1 MWWNAMHVYN
11 IQLYCVYIH
20 TLSYH
25 IFLLWDHGRVIKSSA
40 FDMVLLWGPWSWWR
54 GLALWVNVE
63 VFGGPV
69 VWSYLKVAVK
79 ICQNRSKP
87 SEDNTYIY
95 IYTNINK
102 SYSKAR
108 GDIRAPAIVHILC
121 GKPND
126 QPFVGFT
133 TPKHWAPAS
142 ELSELSARAL
152 SREPFNRTWDAN
164 APNDKTITG
173 SFWSVFLGLMWILF
187 EHMVSLNPP
196 ANHYFHHSM
205 TTTWG

>member
-1 MWWNAMHVYN
+1 M
-11 IQLYCVYIH
+11 
-20 TLSYH
+20 
-25 IFLLWDHGRVIKSSA
+25 
-40 FDMVLLWGPWSWWR
+40 
-54 GLALWVNVE
+54 ALWVNVE

-87 SEDNTYIY
+87 SEDNTHIY

-173 SFWSVFLGLMWILF
+173 SFWSVFLGLM
-187 EHMVSLNPP
+187 
-196 ANHYFHHSM
+196 
-205 TTTWG
+205 

>member
-1 MWWNAMHVYN
+1 MERFG
-11 IQLYCVYIH
+11 
-20 TLSYH
+20 TLGPCRG
-25 IFLLWDHGRVIKSSA
+25 FWGTCGVVVPKSC
-40 FDMVLLWGPWSWWR
+40 
-54 GLALWVNVE
+54 
-63 VFGGPV
+63 
-69 VWSYLKVAVK
+69 
-79 ICQNRSKP
+79 CQNMSK
-87 SEDNTYIY
+87 SFKTLRGQHTYIY
-95 IYTNINK
+95 ININK

-152 SREPFNRTWDAN
+152 SREPFNRPWDAN

-173 SFWSVFLGLMWILF
+173 SFWSVFLGLM
-187 EHMVSLNPP
+187 
-196 ANHYFHHSM
+196 
-205 TTTWG
+205 